1 MSIKVSYQT
10 RRGASVMRSMGTY
23 QELGQV
29 IKNLY
34 KARIEA
40 RAEDDL
46 GECGAV
52 FRHPDDNKLCWYSTG
67 AVVR

>member
-1 MSIKVSYQT
+1 
-10 RRGASVMRSMGTY
+10 MRYLETY
-23 QELGQV
+23 RDLGKT
-29 IKNLY
+29 IENLY

-52 FRHPDDNKLCWYSTG
+52 FRHPDDNKLCWYYYRGGSE
-67 AVVR
+67 VVTNASGVAG